1 VGERKEPF
9 FEPSFNRS
17 IKVQGGDDR
26 LTSDAGVLLLREAD
40 HRLGLTASL
49 ASQLHDPRRQNLV
62 RYFMPELLRERI
74 YSMAQGYRAQDDV
87 DRLAHDPAL
96 RMATWDRP
104 GEQVLEERSASQ
116 PTHSRLVG
124 ILAHGDG
131 NLEAVRGALSDWV
144 ERHLRTQSDHAVRRG
159 TIDIDSFPLEVF
171 GDQAGAGYN
180 GYYGKKIYH
189 PLVASFSVAGDY
201 DSTRE
206 GWRLGN
212 GFIHG
217 MLRRGNA
224 HTAEGCLRFLDRVL
238 ELAPQLA
245 YVFDLRLDAGFM
257 IGRVVDYLARRN
269 VRFLGR
275 LKSNPVLDRLAQ
287 PHLTRPPGRP
297 PREGY
302 ERVVE
307 LGPYQAETWDFPQRL
322 LLVVMDQPDPKTGQL
337 FLEPDY
343 FFLLSG
349 WDQAELD
356 GEACLAH
363 YRRRGTFED
372 RLGELNQALGTQ
384 LSSPAFRE
392 NEATFL
398 LSLLAFNLSNML
410 RNELEDSLGGCWDL
424 GRFRDSA
431 LKAGG
436 RVTKHAR
443 RLIVHLAQ
451 SVIGFWERLL
461 DRLSA
466 WRLRPRF
473 PLPRGPTPHAWWKRR
488 RRIPTDP
495 CPPAVC
501 TRVHCLVLSN
511 LRVGTMKGLC

>member
-1 VGERKEPF
+1 MGERKRPF

-26 LTSDAGVLLLREAD
+26 LTSDAGLMLLREAD

-49 ASQLHDPRRQNLV
+49 AEQLHDPRQQHLV
-62 RYFMPELLRERI
+62 RYLMPELLRERI
-74 YSMAQGYRAQDDV
+74 YSLAQGYRAQDDV
-87 DRLAHDPAL
+87 DLLAHDPAL

-116 PTHSRLVG
+116 PTHSRLVD
-124 ILAHGDG
+124 ILAHGEG
-131 NLEAVRGALSDWV
+131 NLEAVRGALPAWV

-159 TIDIDSFPLEVF
+159 TIDIDSFPVEVF
-171 GDQAGAGYN
+171 GDQAGAAYH
-180 GYYGKKIYH
+180 GYYQKKIYH

-212 GFIHG
+212 GFVHAI
-217 MLRRGNA
+217 LRRGNT
-224 HTAEGCLRFLDRVL
+224 HTAEGILRFLDRVL

-257 IGRVVDYLARRN
+257 IGRVLDYLARRK

-287 PHLTRPPGRP
+287 PHLNRPRGRP
-297 PREGY
+297 PQGGY
-302 ERVVE
+302 ETVIE
-307 LGPYQAETWDFPQRL
+307 LGSYQAETWAFPQRL
-322 LLVVMDQPDPKTGQL
+322 LLVVLDDPDPKTGQL

-349 WDQAELD
+349 WEKAELD
-356 GEACLAH
+356 AEACLAH

-372 RLGELNQALGTQ
+372 RLGEFNQAVGTQ
-384 LSSPAFRE
+384 LSSPEFRE

-398 LSLLAFNLSNML
+398 LSLLAFNLINML

-424 GRFRDSA
+424 ARFRDTV

-443 RLIVHLAQ
+443 RLIMHLSQA
-451 SVIGFWERLL
+451 VIGFWKRLL
-461 DRLSA
+461 DRIAA
-466 WRLRPRF
+466 WRLQARF
-473 PLPRGPTPHAWWKRR
+473 PRPRGPTPHVWRS
-488 RRIPTDP
+488 
-495 CPPAVC
+495 PPRHA
-501 TRVHCLVLSN
+501 HLAEVL
-511 LRVGTMKGLC
+511 RD

>member
-1 VGERKEPF
+1 MEVHLVGERKRPF

-26 LTSDAGVLLLREAD
+26 LTSDAGMMLLREAD

-49 ASQLHDPRRQNLV
+49 AKALHDPRQQHLV
-62 RYFMPELLRERI
+62 RYKMPELLRERL

-87 DRLAHDPAL
+87 DLMAHDPAL

-104 GEQVLEERSASQ
+104 GEQVLDERSASQ
-116 PTHSRLVG
+116 PTHSRLVD
-124 ILAHGDG
+124 IVAHVDG
-131 NLEAVRGALSDWV
+131 NQEAVRGALADWV
-144 ERHLRTQSDHAVRRG
+144 ERHLRTQRDHAVRRG
-159 TIDIDSFPLEVF
+159 TIDIDSFPVEVF
-171 GDQAGAGYN
+171 GDQAGAAYN
-180 GYYGKKIYH
+180 GYYERKMYH

-212 GFIHG
+212 GFIHAI
-217 MLRRGNA
+217 LRRGNA
-224 HTAEGCLRFLDRVL
+224 HTAEGILRFLDRVL

-257 IGRVVDYLARRN
+257 IGRVLDYLAPRK

-275 LKSNPVLDRLAQ
+275 LKSNPVLDRLAL
-287 PHLTRPPGRP
+287 PYLKRPRGRP
-297 PREGY
+297 PQGGY
-302 ERVVE
+302 ETVVE
-307 LGPYQAETWDFPQRL
+307 LGLYQAKTWAFPQRL
-322 LLVVMDQPDPKTGQL
+322 LLVVVDQPDPKTGQL

-349 WDQAELD
+349 WDEAELD
-356 GEACLAH
+356 AEACLAH

-372 RLGELNQALGTQ
+372 RLGEFNQAVGTL
-384 LSSPAFRE
+384 LSSPEFRE

-398 LSLLAFNLSNML
+398 FSLLAFNLSNML

-424 GRFRDSA
+424 GRFRDTV

-436 RVTKHAR
+436 RVTKHSK

-451 SVIGFWERLL
+451 SVISFWQRLV
-461 DRLSA
+461 DRITA

-473 PLPRGPTPHAWWKRR
+473 PPTRGPTPHAWR
-488 RRIPTDP
+488 
-495 CPPAVC
+495 PPPRHA
-501 TRVHCLVLSN
+501 HLVEV
-511 LRVGTMKGLC
+511 LRD